1 MTSPHARSTDAQGK
15 RIYTR
20 DEVARL
26 LDPRRRGKKSD
37 VEWER
42 LQREIIAAG
51 REGRIRG
58 ALDIGGK

>member
-20 DEVARL
+20 EEVARL

-37 VEWER
+37 IEWER
-42 LQREIIAAG
+42 LQREIISAG